1 MIVFYISGDNLI
13 KKKCIL
19 CKNEKFRLISKKTRD
34 SKKHQII
41 KCLKC
46 NHIQLFPIP
55 TLIDEKKF
63 YDENLQDKNINDI
76 GSIKRARR
84 KMMPDNIR
92 RYQFIKKIIPKKGR
106 VLEIGSGHGFFLEI
120 MKTNGFDIIGYDI
133 SKEKRKYSKKITD
146 VPVYDIN
153 INEKIPVDNKF
164 DIVVLF
170 HTLEHITEP
179 ITLLKNI
186 KKLLKPKGKILIEVP
201 NSDDFHLKLNKF
213 YKEFY
218 WERAHIHYFNPKI
231 LKNVIHK
238 SGFKNIRIVGV
249 QRYGIENFFHWKLTN
264 KPQMENPSYSLPME
278 LNWIEKNYKKFLV
291 DKLNCDTIMT
301 VANI

>member
-1 MIVFYISGDNLI
+1 
-13 KKKCIL
+13 
-19 CKNEKFRLISKKTRD
+19 
-34 SKKHQII
+34 
-41 KCLKC
+41 
-46 NHIQLFPIP
+46 
-55 TLIDEKKF
+55 
-63 YDENLQDKNINDI
+63 
-76 GSIKRARR
+76 
-84 KMMPDNIR
+84 MMPDNIR

-106 VLEIGSGHGFFLEI
+106 VLEIGSGHGFFLDI
-120 MKTNGFDIIGYDI
+120 MKRNGFDIIGYDI
-133 SKEKRKYSKKITD
+133 SKEKRKYSKKVTD

-153 INEKIPVDNKF
+153 INEKIHVGNKF

-264 KPQMENPSYSLPME
+264 KPQMENPSYSLPTE

-291 DKLNCDTIMT
+291 DKLICDTIM
-301 VANI
+301 AIGYEK

>member
-1 MIVFYISGDNLI
+1 MI

-34 SKKHQII
+34 SKKHKII
-41 KCLKC
+41 RCLKC

-55 TLIDEKKF
+55 TLNDEKKF
-63 YDENLQDKNINDI
+63 YDENLQDKNINDV

-133 SKEKRKYSKKITD
+133 SKEKRKYSKKVTD

-153 INEKIPVDNKF
+153 INEKIPADNKF

-249 QRYGIENFFHWKLTN
+249 QRYGIENFFHWKLKN
-264 KPQMENPSYSLPME
+264 KPQMENPSYSLPTE

-291 DKLNCDTIMT
+291 DKLICDTIIL